1 MIRFASMS
9 AFVNHLARLPVAVEV
24 AEVEGLKQATRLLRD
39 RARETLG
46 TYQDAVGPLPAWPE
60 LAAST
65 QAERSLKGYTP
76 NDPLLRSG
84 ELRDSIHD
92 EVTDDPHG
100 RVFTDSLY
108 AADMEFGSRRSPP
121 RPFMGVAVYRHGD
134 EAAAKV
140 GEAVA
145 AAYSGVSVRA
155 KE

>member
-9 AFVNHLARLPVAVEV
+9 AFVNHLARLPAAVELS
-24 AEVEGLKQATRLLRD
+24 EGEGLKQATRLLRD

-46 TYQDAVGPLPAWPE
+46 TYQEAVGPLPAWQE

-65 QAERSLKGYTP
+65 QAERSLQGYTP

-84 ELRDSIHD
+84 ELRDSIQD
-92 EVTDDPHG
+92 EVTDDRHG
-100 RVFTDSLY
+100 RVFTENPH
-108 AADMEFGSRRSPP
+108 AAELEFGTIRIPP

-140 GEAVA
+140 GEVVA
-145 AAYSGVSVRA
+145 AAYSGVPLRA
-155 KE
+155 KG

>member
-24 AEVEGLKQATRLLRD
+24 AEVEGLKLATRLLRD

-46 TYQDAVGPLPAWPE
+46 TYQEAVGPLPSWRE
-60 LAAST
+60 LAPST
-65 QAERSLKGYTP
+65 QAERSLAGYTP

-84 ELRDSIHD
+84 ELRESIQD

-100 RVFTDSLY
+100 RVFTDNPH
-108 AADMEFGSRRSPP
+108 AADLEFGTIRIPP

-134 EAAAKV
+134 EAVAKV

-145 AAYSGVSVRA
+145 AAYSSAPVRV